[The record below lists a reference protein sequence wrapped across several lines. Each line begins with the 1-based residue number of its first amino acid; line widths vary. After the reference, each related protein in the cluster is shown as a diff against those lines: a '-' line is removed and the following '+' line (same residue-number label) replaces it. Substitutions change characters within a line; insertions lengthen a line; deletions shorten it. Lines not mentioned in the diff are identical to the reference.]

1 MRSRAQSALRH
12 WVTLIALVVGSSAGL
27 EPCIASQQVEQIPE
41 STAVVQNRR
50 LVELGPGDGIAIQ
63 VFGQPDMSTTVNIA
77 DDGTVSVPL
86 VGNVPVRGLSP
97 SEAAARIETALVE
110 GKILVH
116 PQVTVTLTTARS
128 QRVSVL
134 GEVGAPGRYPIESTT
149 TIFDL
154 LAQAGGAKDS
164 GSDTVL
170 LLRPDPDGTITR
182 YSIDIKGLYDPA
194 VTAPPVALRGGDT
207 LLVPKAPQFYIF
219 GEVTAPNM
227 YKIEAGMTYLQ
238 AIARAG
244 GVTVRGSQSRFEV
257 KRKDAHGVEHVVKVK
272 LSDLVQPNDV
282 IRVKESIF

>member
-1 MRSRAQSALRH
+1 MLA
-12 WVTLIALVVGSSAGL
+12 ALVVGSLGALG
-27 EPCIASQQVEQIPE
+27 ETIASQQAEQIPE

-77 DDGTVSVPL
+77 DDGTVNVPL
-86 VGNVPVRGLSP
+86 VGNVLVRGLSP
-97 SEAAARIETALVE
+97 SEAATRIETALVQ

-116 PQVTVTLTTARS
+116 PQVTVTVTNARS

-134 GEVGAPGRYPIESTT
+134 GEVGAPGRYPIESNT

-154 LAQAGGAKDS
+154 LAQAGGAKDT

-170 LLRPDPDGTITR
+170 LLRPDADGNITR
-182 YSIDIKGLYDPA
+182 SSIDIRGLYDPA
-194 VTAPPVALRGGDT
+194 VSAPPVALRGGDT
-207 LLVPKAPQFYIF
+207 ILVPKAPQFYIF

-244 GVTVRGSQSRFEV
+244 GVTVRGSQNRLEV